1 MMKKTILLMALFGL
15 IALMTSCS
23 KGEEITIS
31 KYFEAI
37 KMNDTDT
44 LGAMAMEPKKIIHKK
59 YEVVSI
65 SEPIIE
71 TLQLPIL
78 EKKLIDLTSERKK
91 QLDAAMDKQYE
102 LEDMQD
108 ELEDTRRRSK
118 KQELEDQI
126 KLKQDEMNAEK
137 KKLYS
142 IMHQINKTKKAISR
156 EKALIK
162 SSTGVSDNFALYTG
176 ETHKSDATIKVT
188 LPDDTVQNYIF
199 EMISYQL
206 SIQDRPRNGRLV
218 ITKIATPEELEAEK
232 KAAEEEG
239 NMESQEVTEE
249 QPAEDTSKEEEN
261 QQ

>member
-1 MMKKTILLMALFGL
+1 MKKTILLMALFGL

-44 LGAMAMEPKKIIHKK
+44 LGAMALEPKKIIHKK

-65 SEPIIE
+65 SEPEIIP
-71 TLQLPIL
+71 LQLPIL
-78 EKKLIDLTSERKK
+78 EKKLADLTAERKK

-102 LEDMQD
+102 LEDLQD
-108 ELEDTRRRSK
+108 ELEETRRRSK

-126 KLKQDEMNAEK
+126 KTKKEEMDAEK
-137 KKLYS
+137 KKLYG
-142 IMHQINKTKKAISR
+142 IMQEINNTKKAINQ
-156 EKALIK
+156 EKVLIK
-162 SSTGVSDNFALYTG
+162 SSTGVSENFALYTG
-176 ETHKSDATIKVT
+176 EIQKSEATVKVT
-188 LPDDTVQNYIF
+188 LPEGGTQDYIF
-199 EMISYQL
+199 KMISYQL

-232 KAAEEEG
+232 KAAEEAA
-239 NMESQEVTEE
+239 NTESTEVTEE
-249 QPAEDTSKEEEN
+249 QPAEEKPAEEEN
-261 QQ
+261 KQ